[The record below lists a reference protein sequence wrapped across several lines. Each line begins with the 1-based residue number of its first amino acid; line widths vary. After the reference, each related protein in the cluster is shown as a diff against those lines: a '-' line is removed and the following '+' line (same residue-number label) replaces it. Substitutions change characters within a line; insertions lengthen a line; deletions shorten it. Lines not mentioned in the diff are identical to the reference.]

1 MKNIVFFGANYIA
14 SHIALLLVG
23 EEDSEQR
30 TTNKI
35 HVIETRRDPYQIF
48 DNHPTHPKPEGIRRW
63 EIENGRRIRLYSASQ
78 WDSQSM
84 EDLLRSF
91 GEIDYVINTSFIHA
105 SDFSR
110 LNPKETLFTNCMW
123 TGDMMNALRRIPNFG
138 SSGHLIHISSATVY
152 GKQDPQQLPLT
163 ENTLPNPVGNKAAS
177 RLAQENIIS
186 GMGKGY
192 GLPYTILRTGTHYGL
207 FTPDDTVMAMF
218 AYNAIVGEPLM
229 VQGDGAQS
237 RDFTNIE
244 DVAQA
249 VLKCTK
255 VGSVADYETINIGA
269 GDRYEHNI
277 ITLAGIF
284 ESLLK
289 NYKRVDIEKTAW
301 RSMKEEKDLRIH
313 LDIAKAKKLLGYSP
327 LMDTIFVIR
336 DFIKFVA
343 SYNVGVGVKEMAKIE
358 EAIQMGGADMD
369 RLVQARD
376 EDLAKYGEIKP
387 DNPYLARIKRY
398 GETDINPDMIDYDKR
413 TAQMVNQSKKEKEQ
427 KSKEKSDKKA

>member
-1 MKNIVFFGANYIA
+1 MKNIVLFGSNYIA
-14 SHIALLLVG
+14 SHIALLLIG

-35 HVIETRRDPYQIF
+35 HIIETRKDPYALF
-48 DNHPTHPKPEGIRRW
+48 LNHPPFQKRW
-63 EIENGRRIRLYSASQ
+63 EIENGRRIRLHHASQ

-105 SDFSR
+105 SDYSR
-110 LNPKETLFTNCMW
+110 LNPKETLFTNCLW

-138 SSGHLIHISSATVY
+138 SSGHVIHISTASVY
-152 GKQDPQQLPLT
+152 GKQEPEKLPLT
-163 ENTLPNPVGNKAAS
+163 EDVLPNPVGNKAAS

-207 FTPDDTVMAMF
+207 YTPDDTVMAIF
-218 AYNAIVGEPLM
+218 ARNAISGEPLV

-255 VGSVADYETINIGA
+255 VGNVADYQTINIGA
-269 GDRYEHNI
+269 GDKYEHNI

-284 ESLLK
+284 EALLK

-313 LDIAKAKKLLGYSP
+313 MDIAKAKKLLGYSP

-343 SYNVGVGVKEMAKIE
+343 SYNVGVNVKEMAKIE

-376 EDLAKYGEIKP
+376 EDLAKYGEVKP
-387 DNPYLARIKRY
+387 DNPYLARMKRY
-398 GETDINPDMIDYDKR
+398 GETDIPQDMLDYEKR
-413 TAQMVNQSKKEKEQ
+413 TAQLVKEKEKEQ
-427 KSKEKSDKKA
+427 KTDKKA